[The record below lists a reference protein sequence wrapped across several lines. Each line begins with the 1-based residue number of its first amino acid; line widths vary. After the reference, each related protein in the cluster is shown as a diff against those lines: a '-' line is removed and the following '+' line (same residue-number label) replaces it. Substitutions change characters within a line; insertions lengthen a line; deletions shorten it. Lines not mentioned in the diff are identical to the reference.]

1 MSLHIIN
8 HPLIDDKMTRIRNK
22 ETGPK
27 EFREL
32 VEEVSTIICYE
43 ATKDAQTSKITI
55 ETPIQEMQG
64 IEIAT
69 KYAIV
74 PILRAGLGMVAGV
87 QKLLVRSKIGHI
99 GLYRDPETL
108 KPIEYYTKLPTDVE
122 DRVVI
127 LVDPMVATGGS
138 VDESVRILKDAGV
151 KKIKLFSLVT
161 CPESISYL
169 EDKHP
174 DLEIYTAA
182 HDEQLN
188 DHGYIVP
195 GLGDAGDRLYGT
207 L

>member
-1 MSLHIIN
+1 MALHIIN
-8 HPLIDDKMTRIRNK
+8 HPLIDHKMTKIRNK
-22 ETGPK
+22 ETGAK

-32 VEEVSTIICYE
+32 VEEVATIICYE
-43 ATKDAQTSKITI
+43 ATRDAATESITI
-55 ETPIQEMQG
+55 ETPIQATQG
-64 IEIAT
+64 TEIAT

-87 QKLLVRSKIGHI
+87 QKLLIMAKIGHI

-108 KPIEYYTKLPTDVE
+108 KPVEYYKKLPTDVA
-122 DRVVI
+122 DREVI
-127 LVDPMVATGGS
+127 IVDPMVATGGS
-138 VDESVRILKDAGV
+138 VDESVRILKVAGV
-151 KKIKLFSLVT
+151 KKIKLFCLVT
-161 CPESISYL
+161 CPESVAYL
-169 EDKHP
+169 TEKHP

-182 HDEQLN
+182 HDEKLN